1 MLASGVLRTNPASP
15 VTIQPRLLTEALE
28 APARI
33 EAQLSANRPLLA
45 DLARRFAHTP
55 PRFVVSAARGSS
67 AHAARYGKY
76 LIETRLGIFTA
87 AAAPSV
93 ATLYKAP
100 MKLDGAL
107 FLAVSQSGRSPDL
120 VMQAEAAKA
129 GGALTLALVNDT
141 DSPLAQASE
150 IVLPLH
156 AGPETSVAA
165 TKTFLASLSAL
176 AQLVALWSG
185 DKSMETALD
194 LLPQTLRAAAGKRW
208 ELPLKKG
215 ADSLFVVGRGT
226 GLAIAA
232 EAALK
237 LKEVLGLHAEA
248 YSGAEVLHGPVAL
261 VEPGFPVLAFVQDD
275 ATRPAMDETLAAMAA
290 KGAAIHRV
298 PTGAPPLTPELDLIA
313 QAQVFYPWV
322 ARAALARGIDADQ
335 PRHLSKVTETL

>member
-1 MLASGVLRTNPASP
+1 MLASGPYRTNPAS
-15 VTIQPRLLTEALE
+15 TLNAQPRLLIEALE

-33 EAQLSANRPLLA
+33 EAQLAANRPLLA
-45 DLARRFAHTP
+45 DLARRFALNP

-67 AHAARYGKY
+67 AHAARFGKY
-76 LIETRLGIFTA
+76 LIETRLGLFTA

-100 MKLDGAL
+100 LKLDGAL

-129 GGALTLALVNDT
+129 GGAITMALVNDT
-141 DSPLAQASE
+141 DSPLAQVSE

-185 DKSMETALD
+185 DKTMETALD

-208 ELPLKKG
+208 ELPIKN
-215 ADSLFVVGRGT
+215 AESLFVVGRGT

-275 ATRPAMDETLAAMAA
+275 ATRASMDETLAAMAA
-290 KGAAIHRV
+290 NGAAIHRV

-313 QAQVFYPWV
+313 QAQVFYPWI

-335 PRHLSKVTETL
+335 PRHLNKVTETL

>member
-1 MLASGVLRTNPASP
+1 MLASGLRRTNPASP
-15 VTIQPRLLTEALE
+15 VTPQPRLLTEALE

-33 EAQLSANRPLLA
+33 EAQLAANRPLLA
-45 DLARRFAHTP
+45 ELARRFAQAP

-67 AHAARYGKY
+67 SHAARYGKY
-76 LIETRLGIFTA
+76 LIETRLGLFTA

-93 ATLYKAP
+93 ATLYRAP

-120 VMQAEAAKA
+120 VMQAEAAKS
-129 GGALTLALVNDT
+129 GGAVTLALVNDT
-141 DSPLAQASE
+141 ESPLAQVSE
-150 IVLPLH
+150 FVLPLH

-176 AQLVALWSG
+176 AQLVAVWSG
-185 DKSMETALD
+185 DAAMEAALD

-208 ELPLKKG
+208 DLPLKE
-215 ADSLFVVGRGT
+215 ADSLFVIGRGT
-226 GLAIAA
+226 GLAIAS

-275 ATRPAMDETLAAMAA
+275 ATRPSMDETLAAMAA

-313 QAQVFYPWV
+313 EAQVFYPWV
-322 ARAALARGIDADQ
+322 VRAALARGIDPDR
-335 PRHLSKVTETL
+335 PRHLNKVTETL